1 MTVPTRH
8 AQSPIGPRMIIN
20 GREVDYFCG
29 TSYYTL
35 HAHPQ
40 VIEAASDAMRKFGI
54 APATSLVM
62 APYEELEELAKS
74 FFDAQSVS
82 YIASGYLGML
92 VLTQALR
99 DDYDII
105 FADELSHYSILDA
118 AATMDKKIVPFS
130 HLDADDL
137 KGKLAE
143 HVRPGQV
150 PLLITD
156 GVFPVTGAIAPLPD
170 YAQALARYDR
180 SLLCVDD
187 SHAVGVIGAKGR
199 GTFEFHGIGSEVRH
213 YFSGTLSKAFGG
225 FGGIVVG
232 DRSLDEKIKRNVRV
246 PLGASRP
253 PIPAAAASAM
263 GIKLLRDHPQ
273 MRRQLWRNV
282 KQMRDG
288 LRDLGF
294 DTPDTPIPI
303 VNVKGSPSLDL
314 EHVQE
319 ELYRKDIVIVYIP
332 PRGYS
337 DAPDVG
343 SLRIAVFSTHSP
355 QQIERLLAAIRGAI

>member
-1 MTVPTRH
+1 MSIPIRH
-8 AQSPIGPRMIIN
+8 AQSPIGARMIIN
-20 GREVDYFCG
+20 GRKVDYYCG

-35 HAHPQ
+35 HGHQQ
-40 VIEAASDAMRKFGI
+40 VIAAASDAMHRFGI
-54 APATSLVM
+54 APATSLAM
-62 APYEELEELAKS
+62 APYEEVEELAKS
-74 FFDAQSVS
+74 FFASESVS
-82 YIASGYLGML
+82 YIASGYLGMM

-105 FADELSHYSILDA
+105 FVDELSHYSILDA
-118 AATMDKKIVPFS
+118 AATMGKKIVPFG

-137 KGKLAE
+137 KRKLAE

-150 PLLITD
+150 PLVITD

-170 YAQALARYDR
+170 YDQALEGYDR

-187 SHAVGVIGAKGR
+187 SHAVGVIGERGR
-199 GTFEFHGIGSEVRH
+199 GTFEYHKTTSGVRH

-232 DRSLDEKIKRNVRV
+232 DGALAEKIARNVRV

-263 GIKLLRDHPQ
+263 GIRILRDHPQ
-273 MRRQLWRNV
+273 MRQQLWRNV
-282 KQMRDG
+282 KQVRDG
-288 LRDLGF
+288 LRNLGF
-294 DTPDTPIPI
+294 DIPDTPIPI
-303 VNVKGSPSLDL
+303 VNVKGSASVDL

-343 SLRIAVFSTHSP
+343 SLRIAVFSTHSS
-355 QQIERLLAAIRGAI
+355 QQIERLLAAIKGAI